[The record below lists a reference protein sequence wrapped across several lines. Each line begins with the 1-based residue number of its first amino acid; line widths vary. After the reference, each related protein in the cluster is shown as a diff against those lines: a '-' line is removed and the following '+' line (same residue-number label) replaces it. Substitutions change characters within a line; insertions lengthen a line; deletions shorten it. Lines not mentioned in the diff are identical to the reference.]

1 MQIYYLQRFWFWN
14 IYNADPSPVTHH
26 LAVHFDSPVTVK
38 GQIFLNILSEGVSF
52 DQNVVGL
59 AAAGVKAYTFIDGN
73 GQEQTVDFMGQDPF
87 GSIYVKNITSVTWF
101 LTVVKAWAGAHG
113 MIYYITE

>member
-1 MQIYYLQRFWFWN
+1 MQIYYLQRFWFFN
-14 IYNADPSPVTHH
+14 VYNDSALPLTHKYTI
-26 LAVHFDSPVTVK
+26 HFDTPVTVK
-38 GQIFLNILSEGVSF
+38 GQIFLNIISEGVSF
-52 DQNVVGL
+52 DQNVVG
-59 AAAGVKAYTFIDGN
+59 AVAAGVKAYTFIDGN
-73 GQEQTVDFMGQDPF
+73 GQEQTVDFAGQDPF